1 LTLWSGWYKPA
12 RYCAKWTVIDLAEQ
26 ILAHAPRGAGSTKG
40 RQMMARTVVW
50 SIAFL
55 SSLAS
60 ATAWAQPAPTPAP
73 QPVVVAAQPA
83 PAVVAQPA
91 AAPAAPARPTSPV
104 IVLRDVDREMT
115 SLSNDITASHSRL
128 REITAM
134 VLQQAG
140 GGAQLIIDHQ
150 NEMGSTFRLMRASY
164 ALDGATIATRTDD
177 NGSLAE
183 QTGFS
188 VYNGRVASG
197 EHTLTVSL
205 EYQGNGYGIFSYIR
219 GYTFRAR
226 SVQTFTVPEARALR
240 LVVVGY
246 ERGGATVAIEER
258 PAIRYAQTV
267 MTIPEAQQALQRA
280 DATAASAGAPA
291 ATTTTTTTPAPP
303 AAR

>member
-1 LTLWSGWYKPA
+1 M
-12 RYCAKWTVIDLAEQ
+12 
-26 ILAHAPRGAGSTKG
+26 GATKG
-40 RQMMARTVVW
+40 RQMMTRTAVW

-60 ATAWAQPAPTPAP
+60 ASAWAQPVPPAP
-73 QPVVVAAQPA
+73 PAPPVAPVAAPA
-83 PAVVAQPA
+83 PAA
-91 AAPAAPARPTSPV
+91 AAQSTARPTSPV
-104 IVLRDVDREMT
+104 IVLRDIDREMT
-115 SLSNDITASHSRL
+115 SLSNDITASHARL

-280 DATAASAGAPA
+280 DATAASAGSPVAPA
-291 ATTTTTTTPAPP
+291 APALTPPP
-303 AAR
+303 PTR

>member
-12 RYCAKWTVIDLAEQ
+12 RYCAKWTVIDLVEQ
-26 ILAHAPRGAGSTKG
+26 ILAQAPRDMGATKG
-40 RQMMARTVVW
+40 RQMMPRTAVW

-60 ATAWAQPAPTPAP
+60 ASAWAQPVPTAPPVAPVAAPAP
-73 QPVVVAAQPA
+73 APAALAAAQPA
-83 PAVVAQPA
+83 
-91 AAPAAPARPTSPV
+91 ARPASPV

-115 SLSNDITASHSRL
+115 SLSNDITASHARL

-280 DATAASAGAPA
+280 DATAASAGSPAAPVAPA
-291 ATTTTTTTPAPP
+291 LTPPP
-303 AAR
+303 AR

>member
-1 LTLWSGWYKPA
+1 
-12 RYCAKWTVIDLAEQ
+12 
-26 ILAHAPRGAGSTKG
+26 
-40 RQMMARTVVW
+40 
-50 SIAFL
+50 
-55 SSLAS
+55 
-60 ATAWAQPAPTPAP
+60 
-73 QPVVVAAQPA
+73 
-83 PAVVAQPA
+83 
-91 AAPAAPARPTSPV
+91 V

-115 SLSNDITASHSRL
+115 SLSNDITASHARL

-226 SVQTFTVPEARALR
+226 SVQTFTVPDARALR

-246 ERGGATVAIEER
+246 ERGGATVAIEDPRGEIVGYGLFSSQSK
-258 PAIRYAQTV
+258 IRV
-267 MTIPEAQQALQRA
+267 RA
-280 DATAASAGAPA
+280 FSRSAKP
-291 ATTTTTTTPAPP
+291 PAPDHWRRRVDRAL
-303 AAR
+303 AARRAAGG